1 MVSKLASFLN
11 NPPRYAGVT
20 GTIALLGV
28 VLIEIIFIIL
38 IIFMNNKTI
47 SSRSIVLSCL
57 GFLAGVMM
65 ILFSSDISYGLEKT
79 NLQTKL
85 SSEMKSIDNE
95 YPYQLSIT
103 DNNKNVYFVFCK
115 TKNSQNNVI
124 KTMNTGNNPIIEY
137 SNQVATYTT
146 LPHQIDNEIQTKKK
160 IEEKDLLFIVKNSF
174 EKL

>member
-1 MVSKLASFLN
+1 MVSKLANFLN

-28 VLIEIIFIIL
+28 LIGIIFIVL
-38 IIFMNNKTI
+38 IMFMNNKTI
-47 SSRSIVLSCL
+47 SSWSIVLNCL
-57 GFLAGVMM
+57 GFLAGAMM
-65 ILFSSDISYGLEKT
+65 ILFSSNISYRLEKT

-95 YPYQLSIT
+95 YPYQLSII

-174 EKL
+174 VEF